1 MRGGELILKG
11 ILIQISVYWQQY
23 TSFHILLQSKYFSS
37 IHLTTKDIIQ
47 ICWGYFYLRHCKNLQ
62 EKNPNLY
69 SVSLLVIYFSKIR
82 VHADYFFWLDSS
94 NFFMLMLDSWQ
105 ISKIYFFPLF
115 KVPYF
120 HISPIPITRK
130 KPSSYLL
137 PVFLYLSHPFP

>member
-11 ILIQISVYWQQY
+11 IIIQISVYWQQY

-47 ICWGYFYLRHCKNLQ
+47 ICWGYFYLCHCKNLQ
-62 EKNPNLY
+62 EKKPQSVFSFFIGNL
-69 SVSLLVIYFSKIR
+69 LLQNQS
-82 VHADYFFWLDSS
+82 ACDYFFWLVSS

-105 ISKIYFFPLF
+105 ISRIYFFPLF

-120 HISPIPITRK
+120 RISPIPITRNTL
-130 KPSSYLL
+130 SSYLL